1 MMLPERIL
9 LIKER
14 FRGYILYLVVLVL
27 VLLTMSLVRNILRI
41 SQAENRV
48 DDVRERVE
56 SLRQENE
63 KLKDELEKVEG
74 EAYVEFQARE
84 KLSLTKEG
92 EIVVVLPDKEVLRKI
107 APKIEEEE
115 EVLPESTWQRWLKLF
130 Y

>member
-1 MMLPERIL
+1 MLPERIS

-14 FRGYILYLVVLVL
+14 FRSYILYLVVLVL
-27 VLLTMSLVRNILRI
+27 VLLTMSLARNILQI

-63 KLKDELEKVEG
+63 KLKDELGKVEG
-74 EAYVEFQARE
+74 EAYVEFQARD
-84 KLSLTKEG
+84 KLGLTKEG
-92 EIVVVLPDKEVLRKI
+92 EIVVVLPKEDFLRKI

-115 EVLPESTWQRWLKLF
+115 EFLPESTWQKWLKLF